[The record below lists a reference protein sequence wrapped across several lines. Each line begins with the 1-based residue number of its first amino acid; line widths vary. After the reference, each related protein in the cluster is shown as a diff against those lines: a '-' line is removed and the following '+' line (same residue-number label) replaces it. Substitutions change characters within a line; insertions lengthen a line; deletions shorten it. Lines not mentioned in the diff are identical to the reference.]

1 MAIQLP
7 PIPNN
12 PVTDTHVW
20 RDWFFKVSQIL
31 VQSAAIAWTSL
42 NFTGS
47 NLLDIQTRQHNALQD
62 MQGGLTN
69 EYYHLTSAQYT
80 ALSSGYV
87 SSVSGTSPISSSGGL
102 TPTISIVAAST
113 SVSGYLTSTDW
124 NTFNGK
130 YSTGGALGTPSSG
143 TLTNCTGL
151 PYSGLTGTVPT
162 WNQNTT
168 GTASNLSG
176 TPALPNGTSATT
188 QSAGDNSTKLATTAY
203 VDGANRSS
211 VYSLQTPTTG
221 FSITIGA
228 NVQYLVLNPAG
239 TLATGTIT
247 MPASPVDGFVVTVS
261 SSKVITALTVSPN
274 TGQTLQNAPTT
285 LQLLVNTPG
294 AISGYSF
301 SYIYSTS
308 TTTWYR
314 IL

>member
-12 PVTDTHVW
+12 PITDTHVW

-42 NFTGS
+42 SFTGS

-62 MQGGLTN
+62 MQGGVTN
-69 EYYHLTSAQYT
+69 EYYHLTNAQYT

-87 SSVSGTSPISSSGGL
+87 SSVSGTSPITSSGGL

-130 YSTGGALGTPSSG
+130 QAAGSYVTVGGALGTPSSG
-143 TLTNCTGL
+143 TLSNCT
-151 PYSGLTGTVPT
+151 
-162 WNQNTT
+162 
-168 GTASNLSG
+168 TA
-176 TPALPNGTSATT
+176 T
-188 QSAGDNSTKLATTAY
+188 QSAGDNSTKLASTAY

-247 MPASPVDGFVVTVS
+247 MPVSPVDGFIVTVS